1 MDPPCTLKRCT
12 YQISWELAS
21 DWLAA
26 SDGQVGNEENDVW
39 DDVDD
44 EAVVGDG
51 RTSLAPV
58 ARDNV
63 LRAVKV
69 FDRWGQAEG
78 RNERGGD
85 CKLQTKS

>member
-1 MDPPCTLKRCT
+1 M
-12 YQISWELAS
+12 
-21 DWLAA
+21 AA
-26 SDGQVGNEENDVW
+26 CDGQVGNEEHDVG

-44 EAVVGDG
+44 EPVVGDG
-51 RTSLAPV
+51 RTSLGPV

-78 RNERGGD
+78 RDERGGD
-85 CKLQTKS
+85 CKLKFKSLNLG